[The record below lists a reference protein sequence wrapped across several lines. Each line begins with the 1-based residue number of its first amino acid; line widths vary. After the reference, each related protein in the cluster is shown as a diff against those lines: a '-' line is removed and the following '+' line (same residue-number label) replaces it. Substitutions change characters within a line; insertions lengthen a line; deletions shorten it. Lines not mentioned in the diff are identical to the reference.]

1 MENRKDGTRWNVAL
15 CIKKKKKAWI
25 WLAVNRSSGVIIDFV
40 IGTKGVKTGK
50 ELWNKI
56 KDIDCEKYCSD
67 YWEAYQ
73 KFLPK
78 DKHIQTKAETFTV
91 EGMNNQ
97 LRHYIARFHRKT
109 RCYSKNTEMIENTI
123 LLFMNKNIAVSMV
136 E

>member
-1 MENRKDGTRWNVAL
+1 MIGTRGEKTGRKLWDK
-15 CIKKKKKAWI
+15 IKK
-25 WLAVNRSSGVIIDFV
+25 
-40 IGTKGVKTGK
+40 
-50 ELWNKI
+50 
-56 KDIDCEKYCSD
+56 IDCDKYCSD
-67 YWEAYQ
+67 HWDVYK

-109 RCYSKNTEMIENTI
+109 HCYSKSIEMVENTI
-123 LLFMNKNIAVSMV
+123 LLFMHREIAISIF